1 MGEQLR
7 KKKVSFIFF
16 CTKQLNILY
25 IFQLQISDN
34 VTSMPLFVV
43 EDEEITTNSSYKVFA
58 HLVKTSKDEN
68 LSAIS
73 THN

>member
-1 MGEQLR
+1 LGEQLR
-7 KKKVSFIFF
+7 KKKASFIFLY
-16 CTKQLNILY
+16 KQLNILY

-34 VTSMPLFVV
+34 VTSMPLFLV
-43 EDEEITTNSSYKVFA
+43 EDEEITSNSSYKVFA